1 MYCLAA
7 VRVFAALSLLVLAT
21 NPFALSSPLANKN
34 DKPSSL
40 TSIQQRR
47 VSNFGFVAGIR
58 CQVGKSI
65 LSKAQAEKAI
75 ADEVSPHDIDFL
87 NDRRVVSLL
96 SSYSEYSYNALED
109 CTFTSLEVV
118 VNDNNKL
125 FREMTG
131 LVLKDEYPSKEKYTI

>member
-7 VRVFAALSLLVLAT
+7 VRVFAVLSLLVLAT

-75 ADEVSPHDIDFL
+75 ADEVSPDDIVF
-87 NDRRVVSLL
+87 
-96 SSYSEYSYNALED
+96 
-109 CTFTSLEVV
+109 
-118 VNDNNKL
+118 
-125 FREMTG
+125 
-131 LVLKDEYPSKEKYTI
+131 